1 MERKISRNGLELVK
15 YGAIR
20 LKGNFSA
27 LFMGTFAMVTPLVLM
42 ILLPSIVAMLTST
55 LWIASIGIVLFA
67 IFVGPLQ
74 YGYIKYF
81 NEVIEGKQ
89 PTIFRV
95 YSQIRFNVVT
105 IRTMY
110 ISMLLLIMYIFGGV
124 LWIVPAGLAISFYS
138 MSLFFYER
146 FANERLTKAMHECAK
161 HMVGN
166 RLAMFSYKL
175 IFYLVYFMLF
185 IVAGFCL
192 GLVYILAIDSM
203 FVSWIVAVCS
213 TVIFIFL
220 YTMVT
225 VYFHSCNQ
233 IFFEDTLMVAEK
245 KRNKRNATINMTEK
259 NENHV
264 EVKEI
269 TEPKTEDKKEKEVVN
284 LEKTSK
290 VEEKKEDNKSNKE
303 PVSKAKKST
312 KSTTKTST
320 KPKAK
325 TSTKKVNK

>member
-1 MERKISRNGLELVK
+1 MERKESRNGLELVK

-42 ILLPSIVAMLTST
+42 ILLPCIVAMLTAIG
-55 LWIASIGIVLFA
+55 WIATIGVVLFA

-74 YGYIKYF
+74 LGYIKYF
-81 NEVIEGKQ
+81 NEVIDGKQ

-105 IRTMY
+105 LRSMY
-110 ISMLLLIMYIFGGV
+110 ISMLLLLMYIIGGL
-124 LWIVPAGLAISFYS
+124 LWLVTAGFAISFFS

-146 FANERLTKAMHECAK
+146 FSHERLTKAMHECAT
-161 HMVGN
+161 HMIGN

-185 IVAGFCL
+185 IVAGLCL
-192 GLVYILAIDSM
+192 ALVYILAIDSM

-213 TVIFIFL
+213 TVVFIFL

-233 IFFEDTLMVAEK
+233 IFFEDTLMAAER
-245 KRNKRNATINMTEK
+245 KRNKKTTTIKNIEEVKTTVTETKDSVEEK
-259 NENHV
+259 NN
-264 EVKEI
+264 
-269 TEPKTEDKKEKEVVN
+269 
-284 LEKTSK
+284 K
-290 VEEKKEDNKSNKE
+290 VEEKKEEQKVKKSNTTK
-303 PVSKAKKST
+303 KQTTKTTKST
-312 KSTTKTST
+312 KKS
-320 KPKAK
+320 P
-325 TSTKKVNK
+325 TKKITNKK

>member
-42 ILLPSIVAMLTST
+42 ILLPCIVAMLTST
-55 LWIASIGIVLFA
+55 LWIASIGFALFA

-81 NEVIEGKQ
+81 NEVIDGKQ

-124 LWIVPAGLAISFYS
+124 LWIVPAGFAISFYS
-138 MSLFFYER
+138 MSLFFYEK

-192 GLVYILAIDSM
+192 GLVYLLAIDSM
-203 FVSWIVAVCS
+203 LVSWIVAVCS
-213 TVIFIFL
+213 AVIFIFL
-220 YTMVT
+220 YTMIT

-233 IFFEDTLMVAEK
+233 IFFEDTLMIAEK
-245 KRNKRNATINMTEK
+245 KRSKRNAAITVM
-259 NENHV
+259 ENKESDV
-264 EVKEI
+264 EVKE
-269 TEPKTEDKKEKEVVN
+269 KVEDQKEVAKSEELVKEETKEN
-284 LEKTSK
+284 KSSKKIVEKKSKKPTKSSSKTTTKSKTKTTSK
-290 VEEKKEDNKSNKE
+290 K
-303 PVSKAKKST
+303 
-312 KSTTKTST
+312 
-320 KPKAK
+320 
-325 TSTKKVNK
+325 